1 MEKFTDRVNESTK
14 FNEEN
19 KDFIEKSAIIE
30 DLEER
35 QRLIQSHM
43 DAVKDNN
50 MYSYALNRMY
60 MLLEEIKITYK

>member
-1 MEKFTDRVNESTK
+1 MKHLNK

-19 KDFIEKSAIIE
+19 KDFIEKSVLLE

-35 QRLIQSHM
+35 QRLIKSHM
-43 DAVKDNN
+43 EAVKDNN
-50 MYSYALNRMY
+50 MYSYELNRMY

>member
-1 MEKFTDRVNESTK
+1 MKHLNK

-19 KDFIEKSAIIE
+19 KDFIEKSVLLE

-35 QRLIQSHM
+35 QRLIKSHM
-43 DAVKDNN
+43 EVVKDNN